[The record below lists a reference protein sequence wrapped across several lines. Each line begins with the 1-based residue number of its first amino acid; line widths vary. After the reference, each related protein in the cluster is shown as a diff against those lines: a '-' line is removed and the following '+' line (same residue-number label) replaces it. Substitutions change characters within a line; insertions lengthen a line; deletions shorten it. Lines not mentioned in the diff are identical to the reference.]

1 MAEQLERRF
10 YTLDRIQARAEG
22 DTEARHIIGHA
33 AVFETPALIY
43 DFEETIAK
51 GAFQRAI
58 LEDDVR
64 ALYNHDANYV
74 LGRNTKGTL
83 LLAEDDQ
90 GLAVDIL
97 MPDTSYARDLLV
109 SMERGDV
116 DQMSFAFVV
125 GPDGAKWR
133 YDDERKVWQRTVLS
147 VAKLY
152 DVSPV
157 TYPAYPST
165 DAQVRAMGLYRPE
178 PPQVQRLGYPGAK
191 AQGGRIARM
200 RRQIELLE
208 MEL

>member
-22 DTEARHIIGHA
+22 DAEARHIIGHA
-33 AVFETPALIY
+33 AVFETPTLIY
-43 DFEETIAK
+43 DFEEIIAK
-51 GAFQRAI
+51 GAFKRAI

-83 LLAEDDQ
+83 LLAEDDD

-165 DAQVRAMGLYRPE
+165 DAHVRAMGLYRPE
-178 PPQVQRLGYPGAK
+178 PPQVQRVGNRGDE
-191 AQGGRIARM
+191 AQGSRIARM
-200 RRQIELLE
+200 RRQLELLE